1 MEGSVKVDLGFM
13 QGTER
18 KGRKGN
24 DVRDG
29 NTIEKIVVQQ
39 GKGECK
45 YKSGLSISHL
55 YSARR

>member
-29 NTIEKIVVQQ
+29 NTI
-39 GKGECK
+39 
-45 YKSGLSISHL
+45 
-55 YSARR
+55 